1 MLMYDRL
8 QSVLYMR
15 RLGSG
20 GMGEVYL
27 AEDARINQQVAMK
40 VISSD
45 QIAVVAESEN
55 SPTEVVFRN
64 AKVCSFE
71 RTTLF
76 LIDLLLTTLAIACT
90 TQALLLGTTVMAIV
104 GAA

>member
-1 MLMYDRL
+1 
-8 QSVLYMR
+8 
-15 RLGSG
+15 
-20 GMGEVYL
+20 MGEVYL

-64 AKVCSFE
+64 AKVWQF
-71 RTTLF
+71 
-76 LIDLLLTTLAIACT
+76 
-90 TQALLLGTTVMAIV
+90 
-104 GAA
+104 